1 MNRETICCNIHT
13 MEYYSVIKTE
23 EVLKHAATG
32 MNLEDIKKP
41 DTKEQVYDSTYV
53 RYIE

>member
-1 MNRETICCNIHT
+1 

-23 EVLKHAATG
+23 EVLKHAATW

-41 DTKEQVYDSTYV
+41 DTKEQAYDSTYV